1 MGVCSGTLSGGAAGF
16 GLYQGGELCCSAA
29 RESTR
34 ATPVPAPA
42 AAAFPVR
49 EEGWR
54 GRRPPTFLGGVGM
67 EVKTR
72 GLDGAGLRHV
82 PCQLLRGQSRP

>member
-1 MGVCSGTLSGGAAGF
+1 MGVCSAPYPEAPL
-16 GLYQGGELCCSAA
+16 GLVSIRVGSSAA

-67 EVKTR
+67 EAKTR

-82 PCQLLRGQSRP
+82 PC